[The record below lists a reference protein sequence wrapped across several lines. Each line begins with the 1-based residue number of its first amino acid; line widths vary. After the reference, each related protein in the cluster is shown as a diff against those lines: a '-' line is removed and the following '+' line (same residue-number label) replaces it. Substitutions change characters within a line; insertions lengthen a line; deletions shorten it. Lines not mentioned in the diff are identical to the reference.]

1 MEGKPSLSGA
11 RREMRKEGKTS
22 QSVGREPRMEGKPS
36 LSGAR
41 RDVRVEGKASQST
54 GRRRARAE
62 RTLLVLS
69 LSRAVIRGRRGMPM
83 KSSSSSEASEGWL
96 RSAKN
101 RLQAPRAVG
110 SKVSLGT
117 RGPRSAS
124 VRVGGRCGRAESCG
138 RRGGSVSRR
147 PRPVR
152 GRGIG
157 HPGPA
162 VPGWSLSTNCNNG
175 ARGAGRRWAARPLV
189 RVLEEVVYISTSSRK
204 KRM

>member
-1 MEGKPSLSGA
+1 MLGVARMEGEASLSGG
-11 RREMRKEGKTS
+11 RREARMEGKTS
-22 QSVGREPRMEGKPS
+22 
-36 LSGAR
+36 LSGGR
-41 RDVRVEGKASQST
+41 REAWMEGKASLIPSFSRP
-54 GRRRARAE
+54 GAR
-62 RTLLVLS
+62 VW
-69 LSRAVIRGRRGMPM
+69 RGMPM

-96 RSAKN
+96 RSKN
-101 RLQAPRAVG
+101 RLHAPRAVW
-110 SKVSLGT
+110 SKVSSGT

-124 VRVGGRCGRAESCG
+124 VRVGGRCGRADSCG

-162 VPGWSLSTNCNNG
+162 VPGWSLSTNCNDG